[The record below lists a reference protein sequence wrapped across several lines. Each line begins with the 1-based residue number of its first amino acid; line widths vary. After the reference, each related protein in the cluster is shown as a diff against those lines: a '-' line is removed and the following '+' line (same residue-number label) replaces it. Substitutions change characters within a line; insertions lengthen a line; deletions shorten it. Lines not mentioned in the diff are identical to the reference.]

1 VDEIV
6 GDHAS
11 GNPYEH
17 AKRLIDLLIALLLLL
32 PGVLLCLIGAA
43 AIFAESRCNPILNQT
58 RVGRHLQPFRLY
70 KLRTMRLDTAHVAS
84 HLAPS
89 SQITRVGGL
98 LRRLKIDELPQLIC
112 VLRGDM
118 SLVGPRP
125 CLPAQ
130 TELVEERSRRGVY
143 TARPGITGLA
153 QVNGI
158 DMSTPV
164 ELAIADAEYV
174 HNMHLALDLR
184 LLARTVIGHGMGDA
198 IRP

>member
-1 VDEIV
+1 
-6 GDHAS
+6 
-11 GNPYEH
+11 
-17 AKRLIDLLIALLLLL
+17 
-32 PGVLLCLIGAA
+32 
-43 AIFAESRCNPILNQT
+43 
-58 RVGRHLQPFRLY
+58 VGRHLQPFQLY

-89 SQITRVGGL
+89 SQITRVGRL

-143 TARPGITGLA
+143 KARPGITGLA